1 MVRETRHRSVLAGA
15 AIGSPSGG
23 APLPRCF
30 RPAAELAS
38 QPLTSSVAPVG
49 SSPVEACA
57 PSFATRRGRQACFPR
72 RLVKDADFH
81 LPGRLPSTSAPS
93 ARFRLAS
100 AGTRHRSHDFAVA
113 IRLPAP
119 VRPSTG
125 ERLDPPPWAV
135 GQAPL
140 VDFCNQYNPRA
151 RPLDRLNPV
160 PHIQRAHLTSP
171 TPCEAS
177 TARCNS
183 RCHGGPRHDP
193 SAAETEPEPSLINR
207 RGTRFPGGFAPCEA
221 TPTEVSRDRGRMG
234 FRPSGALRR
243 DCSRRKLR
251 PDPIG
256 SDTSCRELVTTLAG
270 EAKTVRRTHELNA
283 CYEPTGRPSLSRDPP
298 RDPLARAAPPTTA
311 AFATAAGARAASRDL
326 PRRRPRSAAPEV
338 PSIDVL
344 PHSRAGL

>member
-30 RPAAELAS
+30 RPGAELAS

-57 PSFATRRGRQACFPR
+57 PSFAMRRGRQACFPR

-119 VRPSTG
+119 VRPSAG

-160 PHIQRAHLTSP
+160 PHIQRAHFTSP
-171 TPCEAS
+171 IPCEVS

-183 RCHGGPRHDP
+183 LCHGGPRHDP
-193 SAAETEPEPSLINR
+193 SPAETEPEPSLINR
-207 RGTRFPGGFAPCEA
+207 RGTRFPGGFASCESDSNRGF
-221 TPTEVSRDRGRMG
+221 TGQGPDGLSSFRRPPSRLLAAEAS
-234 FRPSGALRR
+234 P
-243 DCSRRKLR
+243 R
-251 PDPIG
+251 PDRLG
-256 SDTSCRELVTTLAG
+256 HL
-270 EAKTVRRTHELNA
+270 
-283 CYEPTGRPSLSRDPP
+283 LSRA
-298 RDPLARAAPPTTA
+298 RD
-311 AFATAAGARAASRDL
+311 DL
-326 PRRRPRSAAPEV
+326 GRRVQDRQA
-338 PSIDVL
+338 DT
-344 PHSRAGL
+344 